1 MRNSDLPQIWF
12 LQELLQKP
20 YLGAM
25 VPTRR
30 YIWLS
35 SHIFSMLIRDSQK
48 SLHNN
53 VYIKYVHNLQKL
65 HFGWIGLEFSRD
77 LEYSKKAKWREFV
90 GSASV
95 RTSYV
100 GQLLWNLRWKINGGP
115 IMYNF
120 FYRNFKAGA
129 MQDPMTIIWG
139 SFAAAV
145 CAGCLTC
152 RRMPAFELYEVCC
165 GVVLSRAY
173 IGAEVLCCLLPLVM
187 AGVLTYFCRR
197 TWCLTLPA
205 ILCGFLFG
213 FSVYAFVGAF
223 CTAGWVFAALLL
235 AGRGICL
242 LFLFWFLLRRSREGQ
257 THLSR
262 DLAIACCFSVLCIL
276 ASHWLLSPVIS
287 ELSQSVFIST

>member
-1 MRNSDLPQIWF
+1 
-12 LQELLQKP
+12 
-20 YLGAM
+20 
-25 VPTRR
+25 
-30 YIWLS
+30 
-35 SHIFSMLIRDSQK
+35 
-48 SLHNN
+48 
-53 VYIKYVHNLQKL
+53 
-65 HFGWIGLEFSRD
+65 
-77 LEYSKKAKWREFV
+77 
-90 GSASV
+90 
-95 RTSYV
+95 
-100 GQLLWNLRWKINGGP
+100 
-115 IMYNF
+115 MYNF

-197 TWCLTLPA
+197 TWCLALTA

-287 ELSQSVFIST
+287 ELSQSVFISP

>member
-1 MRNSDLPQIWF
+1 
-12 LQELLQKP
+12 
-20 YLGAM
+20 
-25 VPTRR
+25 
-30 YIWLS
+30 
-35 SHIFSMLIRDSQK
+35 
-48 SLHNN
+48 
-53 VYIKYVHNLQKL
+53 
-65 HFGWIGLEFSRD
+65 
-77 LEYSKKAKWREFV
+77 
-90 GSASV
+90 
-95 RTSYV
+95 
-100 GQLLWNLRWKINGGP
+100 
-115 IMYNF
+115 MYNF

-197 TWCLTLPA
+197 TWCLALPA

-223 CTAGWVFAALLL
+223 CTAVG
-235 AGRGICL
+235 
-242 LFLFWFLLRRSREGQ
+242 FLLHCFWLDEGF
-257 THLSR
+257 
-262 DLAIACCFSVLCIL
+262 ACCFCFGFCCGAAGKDRRICPGT
-276 ASHWLLSPVIS
+276 WQSPAVSACYVSWHLIG
-287 ELSQSVFIST
+287 FYRR